1 MKPVPPD
8 WDAFQE
14 YWEHMINNVLEDSR
28 PVREGLHMYRTMPP
42 PASKHL
48 PDRANTVVGP
58 LILKPLV
65 QTPLVK
71 FMLWITTGALP
82 PVIRERL
89 CLDWTR
95 LDELRYRLHL
105 KAVHEAIKAIPTH
118 FQYFPL
124 AREQHEH
131 YRRTGT
137 VAPLPLPTHNP
148 HQRNRSPTPLAR
160 PRGNGSGDLK
170 QDRKGRSRG
179 EV

>member
-1 MKPVPPD
+1 VTGHELTGYPLSPSEKEALYLESIDWYRLYGVSMKPVPPH

-28 PVREGLHMYRTMPP
+28 PVREGFHMYRTVPP
-42 PASKHL
+42 PASEHL
-48 PDRANTVVGP
+48 SDRANGVVGQ

-71 FMLWITTGALP
+71 LMLWITTGGLP

-89 CLDWTR
+89 RLDWSR

-105 KAVHEAIKAIPTH
+105 KAVHEMIKGIPTQ

-124 AREQHEH
+124 ARDRREH
-131 YRRTGT
+131 YQRTGT
-137 VAPLPLPTHNP
+137 ASSLPTMGQP
-148 HQRNRSPTPLAR
+148 
-160 PRGNGSGDLK
+160 G
-170 QDRKGRSRG
+170 
-179 EV
+179 